1 MKLKGFHTAKK
12 TINKMKRQQT
22 QWEKIFANATSV
34 KELISKNVYIF
45 KKKQTQQQKHNFKMG
60 R

>member
-1 MKLKGFHTAKK
+1 
-12 TINKMKRQQT
+12 MKRQQT

-45 KKKQTQQQKHNFKMG
+45 KKKQTQ
-60 R
+60 